1 MSNRQR
7 SRGIARPTNSVV
19 ETKDASGYSKDIS
32 FARFILEE
40 YGDLNFVL
48 DLSDSLLDFG
58 KRFFKKNIGYQST
71 LTALKYGIPATVLTT
86 QLLSKIK
93 KYQTIKSG
101 KNTVYNE
108 REQRVRKALGIKN
121 EKTELSNDSFY
132 LGRDVFLWLF
142 QKPKTELFK
151 ILGFYTY
158 ENLTPITDV
167 WGEEKG
173 TMLIVLEF
181 DGIKFAW
188 IFSSQMSVTDEL
200 SVREST
206 ISSGCSYMDS
216 APHMLMVPQLK
227 GVIYKEFLNHFDIKN
242 NTIMLSTTGLQVQ
255 KRQSVKESVHQFDL
269 DGFSSEIKK
278 VLDKKRKRGYAFVGI
293 PGTGKSTI
301 IRKLEGMITDY
312 PIIYTTAANYGSGWS
327 IQETFTTVMFLQPCI
342 VVMEDLDSYEL
353 RDKKGNLGVFLD
365 LIDDVNS
372 RLNAVFIA
380 TINDTSL
387 VHYTLINRPGR
398 FDQVILIK
406 PPQSP
411 GEVYG
416 IMKTRYNKSR
426 SDSTEFLGIEEIGTD
441 ILESIVSSGYTQA
454 DICEIIEK
462 ALLMDDRVT
471 VETVRDSLC
480 QLGLSKQAIQQCNF
494 KGDDPRNLIESATIS
509 IDVGEPSATPELPQV
524 QYTR

>member
-1 MSNRQR
+1 M
-7 SRGIARPTNSVV
+7 
-19 ETKDASGYSKDIS
+19 
-32 FARFILEE
+32 LEE

-58 KRFFKKNIGYQST
+58 KRFFKKNTGYQNT
-71 LTALKYGIPATVLTT
+71 LTVLKYGIPATVLTT
-86 QLLSKIK
+86 QLISKIR

-101 KNTVYNE
+101 KNTVHNE
-108 REQRVRKALGIKN
+108 REARVKQALGLKF
-121 EKTELSNDSFY
+121 EKTDLCNDSFY
-132 LGRDVFLWLF
+132 LGRDVFFWLF

-151 ILGFYTY
+151 ILGFYAY

-167 WGEEKG
+167 WSGEKG
-173 TMLIVLEF
+173 TMVIVIEF
-181 DGIKFAW
+181 EGKKLAW
-188 IFSSQMSVTDEL
+188 VFSSQMSVADEMTI
-200 SVREST
+200 REST
-206 ISSGCSYMDS
+206 ITFESSCADYII
-216 APHMLMVPQLK
+216 HRLK
-227 GVIYKEFLNHFDIKN
+227 GAIYKEFLNHFDIKN
-242 NTIMLSTTGLQVQ
+242 NVIMLSSTGLQAQ
-255 KRQSVKESVHQFDL
+255 KRQQIKESIHQFDL
-269 DGFSSEIKK
+269 DSFSEEIKK
-278 VLDKKRKRGYAFVGI
+278 VLIKKKKRGYAFVGI

-301 IRKLEGMITDY
+301 IRKLEGLITEY
-312 PIIYTTAANYGSGWS
+312 PIIYTTAANYDTRWS
-327 IQETFTTVMFLQPCI
+327 IQETFTTVTFMQPCI

-411 GEVYG
+411 EEVYG
-416 IMKTRYNKSR
+416 IMRTRYNKSK
-426 SDSTEFLGIEEIGTD
+426 SDSTEFLSVEEIGAD

-462 ALLMDDRVT
+462 ALLMEDSIT
-471 VETVRDSLC
+471 VDTIRDSLG
-480 QLGLSKQAIQQCNF
+480 QLGSSKQAIQQCNF
-494 KGDDPRNLIESATIS
+494 KGDDPRSLVESCTVS
-509 IDVGEPSATPELPQV
+509 IDVPDPA
-524 QYTR
+524 

>member
-1 MSNRQR
+1 MSNRHR
-7 SRGIARPTNSVV
+7 SRGLARPTSDL
-19 ETKDASGYSKDIS
+19 TAPKDVAGYSKDIS

-58 KRFFKKNIGYQST
+58 KRFFKKNTGYQST
-71 LTALKYGIPATVLTT
+71 LTVLKYGIPATVLTT
-86 QLLSKIK
+86 QLVSKIR

-108 REQRVRKALGIKN
+108 REARVKQALGIKS
-121 EKTELSNDSFY
+121 EKTDLYNDSFY
-132 LGRDVFLWLF
+132 LGRDVFFWLF

-151 ILGFYTY
+151 ILGFYAY

-167 WGEEKG
+167 WSGEKG
-173 TMLIVLEF
+173 TMVIVIEF
-181 DGIKFAW
+181 EGTKLAW
-188 IFSSQMSVTDEL
+188 IFSSQMSVTDDI
-200 SVREST
+200 SIREST
-206 ISSGCSYMDS
+206 ITFESHSEAS
-216 APHMLMVPQLK
+216 AYKTPRLK
-227 GVIYKEFLNHFDIKN
+227 GAIYKEFLNHFDIKN
-242 NTIMLSTTGLQVQ
+242 NVITLSNAGLQAQ
-255 KRQSVKESVHQFDL
+255 RRQQVKESIHQFDL
-269 DGFSSEIKK
+269 VRFSDEIKK
-278 VLDKKRKRGYAFVGI
+278 VLTKKKKRGYAFVGI

-301 IRKLEGMITDY
+301 IRKLEGLITDY
-312 PIIYTTAANYGSGWS
+312 PIIYTTAANYDSRWS
-327 IQETFTTVMFLQPCI
+327 IQETFTTVTFMQPCI

-411 GEVYG
+411 EEVYG

-426 SDSTEFLGIEEIGTD
+426 SSSIEFLSIEDIGTD
-441 ILESIVSSGYTQA
+441 ILESIVSSRYTQA

-462 ALLMDDRVT
+462 ALLMEDSIT
-471 VETVRDSLC
+471 VGTIRDSLS
-480 QLGLSKQAIQQCNF
+480 QLGSSKQAIRQCDF
-494 KGDDPRNLIESATIS
+494 KGDDPRSLVENCTVS
-509 IDVGEPSATPELPQV
+509 IDVGEPSAPPELT
-524 QYTR
+524 QYTRG

>member
-1 MSNRQR
+1 MSNRHR
-7 SRGIARPTNSVV
+7 SRGIARPSDV
-19 ETKDASGYSKDIS
+19 EPVKDVAGYSKDIS

-58 KRFFKKNIGYQST
+58 KRFFKKNTGYQST
-71 LTALKYGIPATVLTT
+71 LTVLKYGIPATVLTT

-108 REQRVRKALGIKN
+108 REARVKQALGIKS
-121 EKTELSNDSFY
+121 EKTELYNDSFY
-132 LGRDVFLWLF
+132 LGRDVFFWLF

-151 ILGFYTY
+151 IQGFYAY

-167 WGEEKG
+167 WSGEKG
-173 TMLIVLEF
+173 TMVIVVEF
-181 DGIKFAW
+181 EGTKLAW
-188 IFSSQMSVTDEL
+188 IFSSQMSVTDEI
-200 SVREST
+200 SIREST
-206 ISSGCSYMDS
+206 ITFESRHTDNTEPSMYI
-216 APHMLMVPQLK
+216 ATRLK
-227 GVIYKEFLNHFDIKN
+227 GAIYKEFLNHFDIKSN
-242 NTIMLSTTGLQVQ
+242 VIMLSSAGLQAQ
-255 KRQSVKESVHQFDL
+255 KRQQVKESIHQFDL
-269 DGFSSEIKK
+269 IRFSDEIKK
-278 VLDKKRKRGYAFVGI
+278 VLVKKKKRGYAFVGI

-301 IRKLEGMITDY
+301 IRKLEGLITDY
-312 PIIYTTAANYGSGWS
+312 PIIYTTAANYDSRWS
-327 IQETFTTVMFLQPCI
+327 IQETFTTVTFMQPCI

-426 SDSTEFLGIEEIGTD
+426 SDSTEFLSVEEVGSD

-462 ALLMDDRVT
+462 ALLMDDCVT
-471 VETVRDSLC
+471 VETIRDSLG
-480 QLGLSKQAIQQCNF
+480 QLGSSKQAIQQCNF
-494 KGDDPRNLIESATIS
+494 KGDDPRSLIENATIS
-509 IDVGEPSATPELPQV
+509 IDVPEPA
-524 QYTR
+524 QYSDPRD

>member
-1 MSNRQR
+1 MSNRNR
-7 SRGIARPTNSVV
+7 SRGIARPKDSV
-19 ETKDASGYSKDIS
+19 ECKDAAGYSKDIS
-32 FARFILEE
+32 FARFMLEE

-58 KRFFKKNIGYQST
+58 KRFFKKNTGYQNT
-71 LTALKYGIPATVLTT
+71 LTVLKYGIPATVLTT
-86 QLLSKIK
+86 QLISKIR

-101 KNTVYNE
+101 KNTVHNE
-108 REQRVRKALGIKN
+108 REARVKQALGLKF
-121 EKTELSNDSFY
+121 EKTDLCNDSFY
-132 LGRDVFLWLF
+132 LGRDVFFWLF

-151 ILGFYTY
+151 ILGFYAY

-167 WGEEKG
+167 WSGEKG
-173 TMLIVLEF
+173 TMVIVIEF
-181 DGIKFAW
+181 EGKKLAW
-188 IFSSQMSVTDEL
+188 VFSSQMSVADEMTI
-200 SVREST
+200 REST
-206 ISSGCSYMDS
+206 ITFESSCADYII
-216 APHMLMVPQLK
+216 HRLK
-227 GVIYKEFLNHFDIKN
+227 GAIYKEFLNHFDIKN
-242 NTIMLSTTGLQVQ
+242 NVIMLSSTGLQAQ
-255 KRQSVKESVHQFDL
+255 KRQQIKESIHQFDL
-269 DGFSSEIKK
+269 DSFSEEIKK
-278 VLDKKRKRGYAFVGI
+278 VLIKKKKRGYAFVGI

-301 IRKLEGMITDY
+301 IRKLEGLITEY
-312 PIIYTTAANYGSGWS
+312 PIIYTTAANYDTRWS
-327 IQETFTTVMFLQPCI
+327 IQETFTTVTFMQPCI

-406 PPQSP
+406 PPQSLE
-411 GEVYG
+411 EVYG

-426 SDSTEFLGIEEIGTD
+426 SSSVEFLSVEEIGAD

-462 ALLMDDRVT
+462 ALLMEDSIT
-471 VETVRDSLC
+471 VGTIRDSLS
-480 QLGLSKQAIQQCNF
+480 QLGSSKQAIRQCDF
-494 KGDDPRNLIESATIS
+494 KGDDPRSLVENCTVS
-509 IDVGEPSATPELPQV
+509 IDVPDPA
-524 QYTR
+524 

>member
-1 MSNRQR
+1 MSNRNR
-7 SRGIARPTNSVV
+7 SRGIARPKDSV
-19 ETKDASGYSKDIS
+19 ECKDAAGYSKDIS
-32 FARFILEE
+32 FARFMLEE

-58 KRFFKKNIGYQST
+58 KRFFKKNTGYQNT
-71 LTALKYGIPATVLTT
+71 LTVLKYGIPATVLTT
-86 QLLSKIK
+86 QLISKIR

-101 KNTVYNE
+101 KNTVHNE
-108 REQRVRKALGIKN
+108 REARVKQALGLKF
-121 EKTELSNDSFY
+121 EKTDLCNDSFY
-132 LGRDVFLWLF
+132 LGRDVFFWLF

-151 ILGFYTY
+151 ILGFYAY

-167 WGEEKG
+167 WSGEKG
-173 TMLIVLEF
+173 TMVIVIEF
-181 DGIKFAW
+181 EGKKLAW
-188 IFSSQMSVTDEL
+188 VFSSQMSVADEMTI
-200 SVREST
+200 REST
-206 ISSGCSYMDS
+206 ITFESSCADYII
-216 APHMLMVPQLK
+216 HRLK
-227 GVIYKEFLNHFDIKN
+227 GAIYKEFLNHFDIKN
-242 NTIMLSTTGLQVQ
+242 NVIMLSSTGLQAQ
-255 KRQSVKESVHQFDL
+255 KRQQIKESIHQFDL
-269 DGFSSEIKK
+269 DSFSEEIKK
-278 VLDKKRKRGYAFVGI
+278 VLIKKKKRGYAFVGI

-301 IRKLEGMITDY
+301 IRKLEGLITEY
-312 PIIYTTAANYGSGWS
+312 PIIYTTAANYDTRWS
-327 IQETFTTVMFLQPCI
+327 IQETFTTVTFMQPCI

-411 GEVYG
+411 EEVYG
-416 IMKTRYNKSR
+416 IMRTRYNKSK
-426 SDSTEFLGIEEIGTD
+426 SDSTEFLSVEEIGAD

-462 ALLMDDRVT
+462 ALLMEDSIT
-471 VETVRDSLC
+471 VDTIRDSLG
-480 QLGLSKQAIQQCNF
+480 QLGSSKQAIQQCNF
-494 KGDDPRNLIESATIS
+494 KGDDPRSLVESCTVS
-509 IDVGEPSATPELPQV
+509 IDVPDPA
-524 QYTR
+524 